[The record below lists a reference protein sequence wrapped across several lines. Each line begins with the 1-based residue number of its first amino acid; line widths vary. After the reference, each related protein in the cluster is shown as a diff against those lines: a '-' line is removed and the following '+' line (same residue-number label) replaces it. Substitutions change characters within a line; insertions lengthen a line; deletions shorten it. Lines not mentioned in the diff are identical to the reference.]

1 MPLSQHRIK
10 WRSYETR
17 GQPIH
22 AQGQDITPIGRVMQI
37 GWPRVGLI
45 WHRPVAVEVRRN
57 EGVTRLP
64 IRNRTRRA
72 IAFFSVGLSASI
84 LALTLLMQRRN
95 LRERTS
101 SK

>member
-1 MPLSQHRIK
+1 MPHFQHRIR

-57 EGVTRLP
+57 DGVKRLP

-72 IAFFSVGLSASI
+72 IVFFSVGLSASI
-84 LALTLLMQRRN
+84 LALPLLMQQRN
-95 LRERTS
+95 LRERIRS
-101 SK
+101 R